1 MKLTPAQ
8 DSVLTTVDRWTDQ
21 RTYPFF
27 PIVANA
33 GSTRATL
40 DDGRELVVFGS
51 ADYLGLSRHP
61 EVIDGA
67 VKAVRKFGVSLYG
80 VQASSGFTTLHRNL
94 EAALAG
100 YFGRPDA
107 ALFPTGMQANLG
119 TLAAL
124 FGPGDEIF
132 CDQFNHSSIVMG
144 ARLSGAKVATFRHN
158 NMEHLDLLLRSSSG
172 AGNRGII
179 VDGLFSADGD
189 YAPLGR
195 IAELADDH
203 GLFLIVDEAHSAGAV
218 GSAGRGAAE
227 LADVS
232 ERVDVITGTMS
243 KAFGGV
249 GGFAVGQRRTIS
261 LVRHTAAA
269 YLLSVGLAPATV
281 GAALV
286 AVRIASGPEGSVRRS
301 ALDNNARLL
310 RDRLVNAGASIGTST
325 SHVVPVLTGGVDR
338 TVEIATWLRDHGLM
352 ANPLVPPAVPI
363 GAARLRLGVLS
374 DHDQADIEMAG
385 SLIARALEKYSS
397 AVGRHDVTVKQE
409 EKR

>member
-21 RTYPFF
+21 HTYPFF
-27 PIVANA
+27 PIVARA

-61 EVIDGA
+61 DVINGA
-67 VKAVRKFGVSLYG
+67 VEAVRKFGASLYG
-80 VQASSGFTTLHRNL
+80 VQASSGFTTLHRDL
-94 EAALAG
+94 EADVAK
-100 YFGRPDA
+100 YFGHPEA

-119 TLAAL
+119 TIAAL
-124 FGPGDEIF
+124 FRPGDEVF
-132 CDQFNHSSIVMG
+132 CDQYNHSSIMLG
-144 ARLSGAKVATFRHN
+144 ARLSGAKVTTFRHN
-158 NMEHLDLLLRSSSG
+158 NVEHLESLLRNSICV
-172 AGNRGII
+172 GNRGIV

-195 IAELADDH
+195 IAELANEHD
-203 GLFLIVDEAHSAGAV
+203 LLMIVDEAHSAGAV
-218 GSAGRGAAE
+218 GHAGRGAAE
-227 LADVS
+227 LAGVS

-249 GGFAVGQRRTIS
+249 GGFAVAQPRTIS
-261 LVRHTAAA
+261 LIRHTAAA
-269 YLLSVGLAPATV
+269 YLLSVGLAPATA

-286 AVRIASGPEGSVRRS
+286 AVRIAGGPEGLIRRF
-301 ALDNNARLL
+301 ALEGNARLL
-310 RDRLVNAGASIGTST
+310 RDRLVDVGARIGTST
-325 SHVVPVLTGGVDR
+325 SHVVPVLTGEVDR
-338 TVEIATWLRDHGLM
+338 TVKIATWLRDHGLM

-374 DHDQADIEMAG
+374 DHDQADIDMAA
-385 SLIARALEKYSS
+385 SLIEHALEK
-397 AVGRHDVTVKQE
+397 HP
-409 EKR
+409 

>member
-21 RTYPFF
+21 HTYPFF
-27 PIVANA
+27 PIVARA

-61 EVIDGA
+61 DVIDGA
-67 VKAVRKFGVSLYG
+67 VGAVRKFGASLYG
-80 VQASSGFTTLHRNL
+80 VQASSGFTTLHRDL
-94 EAALAG
+94 AAALAE
-100 YFGRPDA
+100 YFGHPEA

-119 TLAAL
+119 TIAAL

-132 CDQFNHSSIVMG
+132 CDQYNHSSIMLG

-158 NMEHLDLLLRSSSG
+158 NMEHLESLLRNSSG
-172 AGNRGII
+172 VGNRGII

-189 YAPLGR
+189 YAALGR
-195 IAELADDH
+195 IAELTDDH
-203 GLFLIVDEAHSAGAV
+203 GLLLIVDEAHAAGTV
-218 GSAGRGAAE
+218 GNAGRGAAE
-227 LADVS
+227 LAGIS

-249 GGFAVGQRRTIS
+249 GGFAVGQRTTIN
-261 LVRHTAAA
+261 LIRHTAAA

-286 AVRIASGPEGSVRRS
+286 AVQIASGPEGSVRRS
-301 ALDNNARLL
+301 ALDSNARLL
-310 RDRLVNAGASIGTST
+310 RHRLVDAGARIGTST
-325 SHVVPVLTGGVDR
+325 SHIVPVLTGEVDR
-338 TVEIATWLRDHGLM
+338 TVQVATWLRDHGLM

-374 DHDQADIEMAG
+374 DHDQADIDMAA
-385 SLIARALEKYSS
+385 SLIEHALQKHS
-397 AVGRHDVTVKQE
+397 
-409 EKR
+409 

>member
-8 DSVLTTVDRWTDQ
+8 DSVLATVDRWTDQ
-21 RTYPFF
+21 HTYPFF
-27 PIVANA
+27 PIIAHA

-61 EVIDGA
+61 DVIDGA
-67 VKAVRKFGVSLYG
+67 VEAVRKFGVSLYG
-80 VQASSGFTTLHRNL
+80 VQASSGFTTLHRDL
-94 EAALAG
+94 ETALAE
-100 YFGRPDA
+100 YFSFPQA

-119 TLAAL
+119 TIAAL

-132 CDQFNHSSIVMG
+132 CDQYNHSSIMMG
-144 ARLSGAKVATFRHN
+144 ARMSGAKVTVFRHN
-158 NMEHLDLLLRSSSG
+158 DMEHLDSLVQSSSG
-172 AGNRGII
+172 VDNRGIV

-195 IAELADDH
+195 IAELADEH
-203 GLFLIVDEAHSAGAV
+203 GLLMIVDEAHSAGAV
-218 GSAGRGAAE
+218 GYAGRGAAE
-227 LADVS
+227 QAGVR

-261 LVRHTAAA
+261 LIRHTAAA
-269 YLLSVGLAPATV
+269 YLLSVGFAPATV

-286 AVRIASGPEGSVRRS
+286 AVQIASGPEGSVRRS
-301 ALDNNARLL
+301 ALDRNACLL
-310 RDRLVNAGASIGTST
+310 RDRLVDAGAGIGTST
-325 SHVVPVLTGGVDR
+325 SHVVPVMTGTVDR
-338 TVEIATWLRDHGLM
+338 TVKVTTWLRDHGLM
-352 ANPLVPPAVPI
+352 ANPLVSPAVPI

-374 DHDQADIEMAG
+374 EHDQADIEMAA
-385 SLIARALEKYSS
+385 SLIARALESNS
-397 AVGRHDVTVKQE
+397 HAVDE
-409 EKR
+409 P